1 MVEEVEE
8 LSKYSLFGKYTPNAL
23 DQVQQ
28 LGSDEID
35 KEIQSRAPNL
45 YELLHGLCRSSEETP
60 KGHNATRVLSI
71 LSVICFTKHQRK
83 CNFLPGL
90 MSLLFQS
97 AGVKRHLYY
106 ITRAFGFTESYDSAM
121 SSIQGLIAKAK
132 DFIKSRIQLEGS
144 FAFVYDNCDLS
155 IGVSEQGD
163 TKKNELISITSALI
177 IPVVEPP
184 LGGLKQAHFDP
195 AVGVD
200 LSDIYYDPLSTSDIQ
215 RQMTRS
221 LIWQALQESFP
232 TVLPTKSSNAGKMLQ
247 ERFKFPIL
255 DPLSP
260 PPADIRRPIPLL
272 PIFMDQNTTSN
283 NIEVLRNILREQCE
297 LQDNFFDQKP
307 AILVGGDNK
316 TLNRMWSA
324 KHAATDNSVEYD
336 RLNFLVPIG
345 GLFHAQMHAIDAIL
359 RTHWGPEAQP
369 GLQNHSSL
377 RYAAGR
383 MGRRFVAPGSHV
395 YSHARTFIT
404 DCWQARVVAEFI
416 SVGLGLG
423 GRHVSSEDI
432 LVKVRGLTGWQISDM
447 VNRVTDSLVDDMLKS
462 TKIEDVERRQNI
474 LFLRD
479 ARAYFILSHGIRH
492 GDLGILRLAINELIS
507 LFLGTNKNAYGREFI
522 YLKHLIGTEHT
533 SKEAARAIAGT
544 LLVNP
549 SGTTDGWYPIDLCNE
564 YHNRDIKDVWA
575 SRRTSTASVRQLSEF
590 CTVNTIFL
598 KPLKTKFHNLWGH
611 NTSGNHRRAERSSTV
626 LNLAIQLRTT
636 MKNFYSQRNLYGS
649 DLKWSIDAYE
659 VAYKKLP
666 QRIRDY
672 NERFLFHTNQHV
684 DEGEDEDELAMID
697 SDMPEA
703 LAAMAWQ
710 GRTNGV
716 VGDEEQLLEDLK

>member
-8 LSKYSLFGKYTPNAL
+8 LSKYSLFGKYTPDAL

-28 LGSDEID
+28 LGSDRVD
-35 KEIQSRAPNL
+35 KEMQSRAPNL
-45 YELLHGLCRSSEETP
+45 YELLHSLCRSSAATP
-60 KGHNATRVLSI
+60 EGQNVTRIMSI

-121 SSIQGLIAKAK
+121 GSIQGLVAKVK

-155 IGVSEQGD
+155 IGVSEQGNN
-163 TKKNELISITSALI
+163 KKSELISITSALI
-177 IPVVEPP
+177 VPVVEPP

-200 LSDIYYDPLSTSDIQ
+200 LSDIYDDPLGTDNVQ

-221 LIWQALQESFP
+221 LVWQALQETFP
-232 TVLPTKSSNAGKMLQ
+232 TVMPTKMCNAGKVIQ
-247 ERFKFPIL
+247 ERFKFPRL
-255 DPLSP
+255 EPLPP
-260 PPADIRRPIPLL
+260 PPAGIRRPIPLL

-324 KHAATDNSVEYD
+324 KHVAVDNSAEYD

-359 RTHWGPEAQP
+359 RAHWGPEAKP

-383 MGRRFVAPGSHV
+383 MGRRFVTPDSYV

-404 DCWQARVVAEFI
+404 DCWRGRIVAEFI
-416 SVGLGLG
+416 NVGLNLTGKDVL
-423 GRHVSSEDI
+423 SADI
-432 LVKVRGLTGWQISDM
+432 LTKLRGLTARQISNM
-447 VNRVTDSLVDDMLKS
+447 VDRVTNSLVDDMLEL
-462 TKIEDVERRQNI
+462 TTLEDPERRQNL

-492 GDLGILRLAINELIS
+492 GDIGIIRLAINELIL
-507 LFLGTNKNAYGREFI
+507 LFYGTNKNAYGREFV

-533 SKEAARAIAGT
+533 GKEAARAIAGT

-549 SGTTDGWYPIDLCNE
+549 TGATDGWYPIDLCNE

-598 KPLKTKFHNLWGH
+598 KPLRTKFHDLWGR
-611 NTSGNHRRAERSSTV
+611 NTSGHHIRAERSSTV
-626 LNLAIQLRTT
+626 LNLALQLRTT
-636 MKNFYSQRNLYGS
+636 MKNFHSERNLYGS
-649 DLKWSIDAYE
+649 DLKWSVDTYQA
-659 VAYKKLP
+659 AYKKLP
-666 QRIRDY
+666 QRICDY
-672 NERFLFHTNQHV
+672 NERFLFHVDQHM
-684 DEGEDEDELAMID
+684 DEYEDDDELAMID

-703 LAAMAWQ
+703 LAAIAWQ
-710 GRTNGV
+710 GETNGV
-716 VGDEEQLLEDLK
+716 TGDEEELLESLK